1 MSVRIIVD
9 STTNASEQIK
19 PFLTVVPLTV
29 RFGDTEYLDGIDIT
43 HKEFYEKLIES
54 DILPTTSQ
62 PTPDAFAQV
71 FRQVTEAGEEAVVIT
86 VSEKLSGTYQSA
98 VIAAQDFPDRIHVV
112 DSKTAAAGAGILAEL
127 AFNLAK
133 NGMPAAQL
141 AARLTQERENI
152 RLIAMLD
159 TLEYLMKG
167 GRLSKTAS
175 IAGSVLSIKPVLS
188 ITNGEIVVLG
198 KARGSRKGNNLLIKE
213 IENCGGVNF
222 DKPILLGYTG
232 LSDLVLQKYIEDSAS
247 LWEEHISQLR
257 ITPIGSVIGT
267 HAGPGAIAAA
277 FFKK

>member
-1 MSVRIIVD
+1 
-9 STTNASEQIK
+9 
-19 PFLTVVPLTV
+19 
-29 RFGDTEYLDGIDIT
+29 
-43 HKEFYEKLIES
+43 
-54 DILPTTSQ
+54 
-62 PTPDAFAQV
+62 
-71 FRQVTEAGEEAVVIT
+71 
-86 VSEKLSGTYQSA
+86 
-98 VIAAQDFPDRIHVV
+98 
-112 DSKTAAAGAGILAEL
+112 
-127 AFNLAK
+127 
-133 NGMPAAQL
+133 
-141 AARLTQERENI
+141 
-152 RLIAMLD
+152 MLD